1 MDVRAEFMLDL
12 LVKWEELKALV
23 QSILTVTTATT
34 YVCAEEVWEQILTA
48 KRKNMGRLAHR
59 RQYNKAINC
68 SRDNTSPDEGGSGFS
83 VRFLESWEPLA
94 CLHEGVYSKQNKQ
107 RNKTKTLENE
117 KPRTKAKIH
126 ICT

>member
-68 SRDNTSPDEGGSGFS
+68 
-83 VRFLESWEPLA
+83 
-94 CLHEGVYSKQNKQ
+94 
-107 RNKTKTLENE
+107 
-117 KPRTKAKIH
+117 
-126 ICT
+126 